1 MSDSQYEFDANAD
14 NFSRVVI
21 ENSYRV
27 PVLVDFWADWCAPCR
42 VLMPVLAKLA
52 DEFRGQML
60 VAKVNTEEQR
70 GIATEYQIRSLP
82 TVKLFRNGEVMDEF
96 MGALPESAIREF
108 VDRFVERESDK
119 LRLQAVESHNAG
131 DSENAMTVLQEAIG
145 QDPNNYR
152 LHLDLLRVLL
162 DTNRLR
168 EAQEALQALPAN
180 QRTSPEFAEMGNRL
194 QFAVVA
200 DGAPDTSELEQA
212 IEADPANSE
221 ARYQL
226 SAIRVLA
233 GDFEAALEQL
243 IQIMRRDRAF
253 RDDAARKGMIAIFDL
268 LGGQGPLVSRYRGL
282 MSSALH

>member
-1 MSDSQYEFDANAD
+1 MSDSPYEFEVNAD
-14 NFSRVVI
+14 NFSQIVI

-52 DEFRGQML
+52 SEFRGQL
-60 VAKVNTEEQR
+60 LIAKVNTEEQR
-70 GIATEYQIRSLP
+70 EIATQYQIRSLP
-82 TVKLFRNGEVMDEF
+82 TVKLFRNGEVTDEF
-96 MGALPESAIREF
+96 MGALPENAIREF
-108 VDRFVERESDK
+108 VDRYVERESDK
-119 LRLQAVESHNAG
+119 LRLQAVASHQAG
-131 DSENAMTVLQEAIG
+131 DSENAVTVLQEAIAE
-145 QDPNNYR
+145 DPNNYR
-152 LHLDLLRVLL
+152 LHLELLRVFL
-162 DTNRLR
+162 DTNRFR
-168 EAQEALQALPAN
+168 EAQETLKALPAT
-180 QRTSPEFAEMGNRL
+180 QRTSPEFAEIGNRL
-194 QFAVVA
+194 QFAVIA

-212 IEADPANSE
+212 IEADPADSE

-243 IQIMRRDRAF
+243 VQIMRRDRAF
-253 RDDAARKGMIAIFDL
+253 RDDAARKGMIAVFDL